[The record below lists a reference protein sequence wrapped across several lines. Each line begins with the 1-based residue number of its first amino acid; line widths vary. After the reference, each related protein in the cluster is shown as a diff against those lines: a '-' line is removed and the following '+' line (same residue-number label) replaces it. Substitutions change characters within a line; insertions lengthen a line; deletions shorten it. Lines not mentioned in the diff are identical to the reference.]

1 MLKSG
6 GGGTSSPPP
15 PGAGDG
21 FTPPPSP
28 SLLLPPPPSPP
39 KKGEKGAGEEGEG
52 MEGEGGDLE
61 TCFNRSE
68 RVSTGLNVFRQVQ
81 TGGFLAGGEV
91 WFGLFIK
98 RLVVS

>member
-1 MLKSG
+1 VVVL
-6 GGGTSSPPP
+6 PLP
-15 PGAGDG
+15 
-21 FTPPPSP
+21 
-28 SLLLPPPPSPP
+28 LPPPPSPLPFPP
-39 KKGEKGAGEEGEG
+39 KRKGKRGRRRRGR
-52 MEGEGGDLE
+52 EGEGGDLE

>member
-1 MLKSG
+1 
-6 GGGTSSPPP
+6 
-15 PGAGDG
+15 
-21 FTPPPSP
+21 
-28 SLLLPPPPSPP
+28 
-39 KKGEKGAGEEGEG
+39 

-61 TCFNRSE
+61 TCCFNRSE

>member
-1 MLKSG
+1 
-6 GGGTSSPPP
+6 
-15 PGAGDG
+15 
-21 FTPPPSP
+21 
-28 SLLLPPPPSPP
+28 
-39 KKGEKGAGEEGEG
+39 